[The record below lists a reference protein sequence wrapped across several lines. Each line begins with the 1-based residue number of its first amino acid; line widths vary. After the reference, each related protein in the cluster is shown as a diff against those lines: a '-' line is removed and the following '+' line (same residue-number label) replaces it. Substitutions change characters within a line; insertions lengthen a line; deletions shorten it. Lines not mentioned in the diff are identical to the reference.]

1 MIGFIGFSNVSKEV
15 PSFVIT
21 TNQRTRSLLIVLAI
35 SLFMLQSPGIAWS
48 NSELLE
54 ELSHLTLKGG
64 QLPGTS
70 IKISTT
76 QKLLLD
82 SQSPHIS
89 GLQGI
94 EPVELTLDE
103 VPSETKLLETLNQ
116 QENNNASEIVTAKIL
131 RRVPAPPIDSPPFPS
146 GEWQIGGTSP
156 IGAPDTSST
165 YTLMK
170 MLHHTELGSFLEK
183 NRIKIYGWV
192 NTGANYGTSKL
203 SNYPVTYNS
212 FSRRVDLDQ
221 VAINFERIPDTVQTK
236 HVDWG
241 FRVTG
246 FYGIDYRL
254 TTMKGIFSDQ
264 LLNKNR
270 QYGFDP
276 VLFYGDIYIPQVA
289 KGMNIRFGRYLS
301 VPDIEAQLCP
311 DNYMYTHSLLYG
323 VDPYTQM
330 GVITTTKLTDRWTV
344 QLGINGGNDIALW
357 AGNRKN
363 LLKPTGT
370 AMVQWISK
378 HNKDSVYVGVNAIN
392 DGKYGYNN
400 VQQFVGTWT
409 HVFTPRIHTK
419 TEAYYMYQRQVPGM
433 GFAPEWAVLN
443 YFLVQLSKK
452 DFITFRNEYYDDIKG
467 QRYGVKNSMSSNA
480 IGFTHWFNQSI
491 GIRPEF
497 RYDQAYN
504 NPTFDHFKKKN
515 QFLGS
520 VDLIVRF

>member
-1 MIGFIGFSNVSKEV
+1 MSNRTVYHSNYKSLDFVEKHNVTRLFRVIAVSICIGSISQQVFAETELNSASSTPSIALENTTLTKPNPVSTQSKTLYSDSSLSSDKTEPLETVEFSAEEDTSDTKLSNYLSTSENAPPKE
-15 PSFVIT
+15 IT
-21 TNQRTRSLLIVLAI
+21 T
-35 SLFMLQSPGIAWS
+35 
-48 NSELLE
+48 
-54 ELSHLTLKGG
+54 
-64 QLPGTS
+64 
-70 IKISTT
+70 KIT
-76 QKLLLD
+76 
-82 SQSPHIS
+82 
-89 GLQGI
+89 
-94 EPVELTLDE
+94 
-103 VPSETKLLETLNQ
+103 
-116 QENNNASEIVTAKIL
+116 

-170 MLHHTELGSFLEK
+170 LLHKTELGSFLEK

-203 SNYPVTYNS
+203 SNYPVTYNT

-221 VAINFERIPDTVQTK
+221 VAINIERIPNTVQTE

-264 LLNKNR
+264 LLTKNR

-276 VLFYGDIYIPQVA
+276 VLFYGDIYLPKVA
-289 KGMNIRFGRYLS
+289 KGMNIRIGRYLS

-330 GVITTTKLTDRWTV
+330 GIMTTTKLNDQWNI
-344 QLGINGGNDIALW
+344 QLGISGGNDIALW

-378 HNKDSVYVGVNAIN
+378 KNKDSIYAGVNAIN
-392 DGKYGYNN
+392 DGKYAYNN
-400 VQQFVGTWT
+400 LQHFVATWT
-409 HVFTPRIHTK
+409 HVFTPKIHTK
-419 TEAYYMYQRQVPGM
+419 TEAYYMYQRQVPGI
-433 GFAPEWAVLN
+433 GFAPEWAIVN
-443 YFLVQLSKK
+443 YTLFQLSKK
-452 DFITFRNEYYDDIKG
+452 DYITFRNEYYDDIKG
-467 QRYGVKNSMSSNA
+467 QRYGVKNSMSSHA
-480 IGFTHWFNQSI
+480 IGYTHWFNQSI